1 MFEKGQFKF
10 NMKTRI
16 LYMLL
21 FAAFTLNAQQNV
33 KAFKKGEWL
42 KYRVSYSNFFSAGN
56 ATLEVKNKTYSGK
69 EAFHVVGKGK
79 TTGVISWFFKVRD
92 NYESYFYKESLLP
105 FHFIRKIDEGGHT
118 RDKEIFFNQGTKK
131 AVVIDNK
138 YKTEKEFSLDGEVQ
152 DMVSTLYYLRDQ
164 DISKMKAGDEIT
176 LTMFFDQTNYQF
188 KLRLLGRE
196 IIRTKFGKVATVKF
210 RPLVQAGRVFKE
222 NESLTVWVSDDK
234 NKIPLRIKASLA
246 VGSMRADLNAYK
258 GLANPFPII
267 FN

>member
-1 MFEKGQFKF
+1 MKKG
-10 NMKTRI
+10 I
-16 LYMLL
+16 LYILL
-21 FAAFTLNAQQNV
+21 FTALTMNAQKEV
-33 KAFKKGEWL
+33 TAFKKGEWL
-42 KYRVSYSNFFSAGN
+42 KYRVSYSNFFNAGN
-56 ATLEVKNKTYSGK
+56 ATLEVKNSVYSGK

-92 NYESYFYKESLLP
+92 NYQSYFYKESLLP
-105 FHFIRKIDEGGHT
+105 YHFIRKIDEGGHT
-118 RDKEIFFNQGTKK
+118 RDKEIYFNQETRK
-131 AVVIDNK
+131 AAVIDNK
-138 YKTEKEFSLDGEVQ
+138 YKTEKEFNLDGDVQ
-152 DMVSTLYYLRDQ
+152 DMVSTLYYLRNQ
-164 DISKMKAGDEIT
+164 DISMMKDGDEIT
-176 LTMFFDQTNYQF
+176 LTMFFDSTNYQF

-196 IIRTKFGKVATVKF
+196 VIRTKFGKVATVKF

>member
-1 MFEKGQFKF
+1 
-10 NMKTRI
+10 
-16 LYMLL
+16 
-21 FAAFTLNAQQNV
+21 
-33 KAFKKGEWL
+33 
-42 KYRVSYSNFFSAGN
+42 
-56 ATLEVKNKTYSGK
+56 
-69 EAFHVVGKGK
+69 
-79 TTGVISWFFKVRD
+79 
-92 NYESYFYKESLLP
+92 
-105 FHFIRKIDEGGHT
+105 
-118 RDKEIFFNQGTKK
+118 
-131 AVVIDNK
+131 
-138 YKTEKEFSLDGEVQ
+138 
-152 DMVSTLYYLRDQ
+152 
-164 DISKMKAGDEIT
+164 MKAGDEIT